1 MTTASSYKVF
11 ARTYRP
17 KSFGE
22 IMGQDVAVR
31 IFQNA
36 LQQNTLSH
44 AILLT
49 GIRGIGKTTSARLL
63 AKSLCCLS
71 PVNHTDPCGTCDSCV
86 AFDKEQHTDIV
97 EMDAASHTGVDDV
110 REIIEGVAYI
120 PTFGRYRV
128 YIIDEVHMLSKNAFN
143 ALLKTLEEPPAHAK
157 FIFATTEI
165 EKVPDTIVSRCLQ
178 IQLRPM
184 SIETILSQLQK
195 VCTLETLAY
204 NDDGLGLIAEA
215 AQGSMRDALSI
226 LEKVA
231 SFIRATGETMTLN
244 VVERILGRPPK
255 EEFKHLCDGILK
267 GDVKAS
273 IELVRS
279 FFGYDIQALA
289 IAKSLLKTLHA
300 SLCHTISV
308 GSTDDPFF
316 KDLAVHQLNR
326 LWSIVHQS
334 VQEIKVSPVP
344 EESCEVMMIRLCH
357 VSDLPPLKQLIEDIE
372 HKIASSDS
380 FSASMDAPEK
390 PLVRTPVASKSKTRF
405 TSFHHLIEWVETL
418 RDPHLSFFVKRDLR
432 VHGFKPG
439 YIECSLVNA
448 EQQHVLRQLKQQLQ
462 VHLNESWTFEVVHS
476 TAVSPESE
484 PTTFHEQQ
492 LNEVA
497 EAKQKALETDLI
509 QHALSTFDG
518 AQVTVETSNQSSL
531 ESLS

>member
-17 KSFGE
+17 KSFCE

-36 LQQNTLSH
+36 LTQNTLSH

-63 AKSLCCLS
+63 AKSLCCLN
-71 PVNHTDPCGTCDSCV
+71 PVDHSDPCGTCDSCV

-110 REIIEGVAYI
+110 REIIEGVAYA
-120 PTFGRYRV
+120 PNFGRYRV

-143 ALLKTLEEPPAHAK
+143 ALLKTLEEPPEHAK

-165 EKVPDTIVSRCLQ
+165 EKVPDTIISRCLQ

-184 SIETILSQLQK
+184 SLDTILEQLQK
-195 VCTLETLAY
+195 ICTLEGLAF
-204 NDDGLGLIAEA
+204 NEVGLTLIAEA
-215 AQGSMRDALSI
+215 AQGSMRDRLSI

-231 SFIRATGETMTLN
+231 SFVRSTGESMTLD

-255 EEFKHLCDGILK
+255 AELACLCDAIVK
-267 GDVKAS
+267 GDVKAA

-279 FFGYDIQALA
+279 FFGSDIQALA

-308 GSTDDPFF
+308 GSSEDVFF
-316 KDLAVHQLNR
+316 NELPVPQLNR
-326 LWSIVHQS
+326 MWSIVHQS
-334 VQEIKVSPVP
+334 VQEIKVSPLP
-344 EESCEVMMIRLCH
+344 EESCEIMIIRLCH
-357 VSDLPPLKQLIEDIE
+357 VSDLPPLKQLIENIE
-372 HKIASSDS
+372 QKLTSSDS
-380 FSASMDAPEK
+380 LSSEMATPIPTA
-390 PLVRTPVASKSKTRF
+390 PVASETVPMKTNL
-405 TSFHHLIEWVETL
+405 TSIHHLIEWVETL
-418 RDPHLSFFVKRDLR
+418 RDPHLSFFIKRELR
-432 VHGFKPG
+432 VHGFNPG

-448 EQQHVLRQLKQQLQ
+448 DQHHLIRQLKQHLQ
-462 VHLNESWTFEVVHS
+462 THLNETWTFEVVHATVS
-476 TAVSPESE
+476 TGAA
-484 PTTFHEQQ
+484 PTTFHEER

-497 EAKQKALETDLI
+497 KAKQKALETALI
-509 QHALSTFDG
+509 QHALRTFEG
-518 AQVTVETSNQSSL
+518 AQVSVIDASPKAL
-531 ESLS
+531 ELV